1 MSTSLME
8 PVDTTTAPD
17 IKIDLH
23 VADDCPVECRLY
35 SATEVRLEV
44 GVVSLSLPL
53 AVLERL
59 LEKGSVARDDLETL
73 SRFPDPLPQI

>member
-1 MSTSLME
+1 MSSVLSLE
-8 PVDTTTAPD
+8 TAPAPD

-23 VADDCPVECRLY
+23 VEDDCPVECRLY
-35 SATEVRLEV
+35 SASEVRLDV

-59 LEKGSVARDDLETL
+59 LEKGAIARDDLVL
-73 SRFPDPLPQI
+73 VSRYPDPLPQI

>member
-1 MSTSLME
+1 MSSLLME
-8 PVDTTTAPD
+8 PVHTAPD

-23 VADDCPVECRLY
+23 VDDDCPVECRLY
-35 SATEVRLEV
+35 SASQVRLDV

-59 LEKGSVARDDLETL
+59 LEKGAIARDDLEL
-73 SRFPDPLPQI
+73 VSRFPDPLPQI

>member
-1 MSTSLME
+1 MKSSALLE
-8 PVDTTTAPD
+8 PVHTAPD

-23 VADDCPVECRLY
+23 LADDCLVECRLY
-35 SATEVRLEV
+35 SASEVRLDV

-59 LEKGSVARDDLETL
+59 LEKGAIARDDLEMV
-73 SRFPDPLPQI
+73 SRYPDPLPEL

>member
-1 MSTSLME
+1 MSSLLME
-8 PVDTTTAPD
+8 PVHTGAPD

-23 VADDCPVECRLY
+23 VGDDCLVECRLY

-53 AVLERL
+53 VVLERL
-59 LEKGSVARDDLETL
+59 LAKGAIARDDLEL
-73 SRFPDPLPQI
+73 VSRFPDPLPQI